1 MQKTVGSRQSAAG
14 SRQKAPLGSGSLP
27 TAHCLLPPGSCRLS
41 LRGQSLVEYA
51 VLIAAVTAALV
62 VMSDYV
68 RRAFNAHAE
77 AIEEE
82 LNGATQ

>member
-1 MQKTVGSRQSAAG
+1 MNPKSA
-14 SRQKAPLGSGSLP
+14 RGSGLG
-27 TAHCLLPPGSCRLS
+27 A
-41 LRGQSLVEYA
+41 RGQSLVEYA
-51 VLIAAVTAALV
+51 VLVAAITAALV

-77 AIEEE
+77 SIEEE